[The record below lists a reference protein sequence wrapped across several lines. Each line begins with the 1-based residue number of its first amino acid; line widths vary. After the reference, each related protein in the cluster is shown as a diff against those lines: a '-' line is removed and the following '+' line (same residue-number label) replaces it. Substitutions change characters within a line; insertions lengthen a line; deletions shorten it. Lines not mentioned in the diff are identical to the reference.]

1 MGLNVVI
8 GEDLARFVMRK
19 VESGEYDSPEH
30 VIEEALRVLR
40 IGDREE
46 PIGATE
52 EERLAWLRAAWKV
65 GVASGIAGHLDFE
78 ALKAEARRRRASRQ
92 R

>member
-8 GEDLARFVMRK
+8 SDDLESFVRRK
-19 VESGEYDSPEH
+19 VDTGEYDSPEH
-30 VIEEALRVLR
+30 VVEDALRMLR

-46 PIGATE
+46 PIGKTE
-52 EERLAWLRAAWKV
+52 EERLAWLRAAWKA
-65 GVASGIAGHLDFE
+65 GIASGDAGPLDFE
-78 ALKAEARRRRASRQ
+78 ALKAEARRRRAARK